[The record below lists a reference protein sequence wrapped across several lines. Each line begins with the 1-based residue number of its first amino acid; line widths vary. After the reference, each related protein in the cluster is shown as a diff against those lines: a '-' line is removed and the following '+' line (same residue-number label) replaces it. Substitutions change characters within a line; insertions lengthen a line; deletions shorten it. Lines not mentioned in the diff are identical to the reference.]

1 MFFNGLPHCVFVEH
15 LWIMKCPLIK
25 GLFYQ
30 GIDSGRTFVS
40 AEIWKVFQ
48 WNVLQES
55 IWIWREQAEA
65 FQNEVV
71 HLIRSQYSYVSV
83 NIKGQQDCY
92 FNM

>member
-40 AEIWKVFQ
+40 AEIWKVF
-48 WNVLQES
+48 
-55 IWIWREQAEA
+55 
-65 FQNEVV
+65 FQHNEMCCK
-71 HLIRSQYSYVSV
+71 SQYGYEENKLKRSRMRLY
-83 NIKGQQDCY
+83 I
-92 FNM
+92 